1 MKKLFIIHF
10 LFILFPIAAMSQET
24 KIQLTEKVSI
34 SFPEIPEKPEVK
46 NIQKGSSLYVVK
58 LADGTANF
66 NVVVQNLLEMGQT
79 TKQIESQQLNP
90 SFWEQIEPTLIAP
103 YGTETKV
110 LAREF
115 KKIGSKEVLSLVFSA
130 VINGMNR
137 EISSY
142 FFIEG
147 VNSINIV
154 HYKRADSASVEL
166 KNNFFNSLKIL
177 D

>member
-1 MKKLFIIHF
+1 MKKLFLIHF
-10 LFILFPIAAMSQET
+10 LFVLFPIAAMSQET
-24 KIQLTEKVSI
+24 KVQLTEKVSI
-34 SFPEIPEKPEVK
+34 NFPEKPEVK
-46 NIQKGSSLYVVK
+46 NMQKGSSLYVVK

-66 NVVVQNLLEMGQT
+66 NIVVQNLLEMGQT

-154 HYKRADSASVEL
+154 HYKRAGSASEEL

>member
-1 MKKLFIIHF
+1 MRNLFIIYF
-10 LFILFPIAAMSQET
+10 LFILFPMAGMSQET
-24 KIQLTEKVSI
+24 KVQVTEKVSI
-34 SFPEIPEKPEVK
+34 SFPGKPDVQ
-46 NIQKGSSLYVVK
+46 NIQNGSKLYVVK

-66 NVVVQNLLEMGQT
+66 NVVVQNLLDIGQT
-79 TKQIESQQLNP
+79 TKQIKSQQLNP
-90 SFWEQIEPTLIAP
+90 SFWEQMELSLIAP

-110 LAREF
+110 LARET
-115 KKIGSKEVLSLVFSA
+115 KKIGSKEVLSLAFSA

-137 EISSY
+137 EINSY

-147 VNSINIV
+147 VHSINIV

-166 KNNFFNSLKIL
+166 KNNFFNSIKIL

>member
-1 MKKLFIIHF
+1 LRKLFIIHF

-24 KIQLTEKVSI
+24 KVQLTEKVSI
-34 SFPEIPEKPEVK
+34 NFPEKPEVK
-46 NIQKGSSLYVVK
+46 NMQKGSSLYVVK

-90 SFWEQIEPTLIAP
+90 SFWEQIEPSLIAP

-154 HYKRADSASVEL
+154 HYKRAGSASEEL

>member
-10 LFILFPIAAMSQET
+10 LFVLFPIAAMSQET

-34 SFPEIPEKPEVK
+34 NFPEKPEVK
-46 NIQKGSSLYVVK
+46 NMQKGSSLYVVK

-66 NVVVQNLLEMGQT
+66 NIVVQNLLEMGQT

>member
-1 MKKLFIIHF
+1 MPKLFTVHF
-10 LFILFPIAAMSQET
+10 LFLLLPIAAIAQET
-24 KIQLTEKVSI
+24 KVQLAKNVSI
-34 SFPEIPEKPEVK
+34 IFPGKPDVQ

-66 NVVVQNLLEMGQT
+66 NVVVQNLLEIGQT
-79 TKQIESQQLNP
+79 AKQIKAQQSNP
-90 SFWEQIEPTLIAP
+90 SFWEQMEPFLLSP
-103 YGTETKV
+103 YGNETKI
-110 LAREF
+110 LSRDIL
-115 KKIGSKEVLSLVFSA
+115 KIGTKEVLSLVFSA
-130 VINGMNR
+130 LINGSNR

-154 HYKRADSASVEL
+154 HYKRTESASMDL
-166 KNNFFNSLKIL
+166 KKNFFNSLKIL

>member
-34 SFPEIPEKPEVK
+34 SFPEKPEVK
-46 NIQKGSSLYVVK
+46 NMQKGSSLYVVK

-66 NVVVQNLLEMGQT
+66 NIVVQNLLEMGQT

-90 SFWEQIEPTLIAP
+90 SFWEQIEPSLIAP

-110 LAREF
+110 LSREI

-130 VINGMNR
+130 VISGMNR

-166 KNNFFNSLKIL
+166 KNIFFNSLKIL

>member
-1 MKKLFIIHF
+1 MRKLFIIHF

-24 KIQLTEKVSI
+24 KVQLTEKVSI
-34 SFPEIPEKPEVK
+34 NFPEKPEVK